1 MIIRHTGG
9 KLANIRDFKDMRAD
23 VSFTLFAIALTCSL
37 FFVQGT
43 AAKVILNAVYV
54 IYVLYIAFGAAALVR
69 IFKKLTNHTFPAAL
83 ITVMIGFFTLGTG
96 LALMGIISSFT
107 GKNKPLERE

>member
-1 MIIRHTGG
+1 MKVIIRHTGG
-9 KLANIRDFKDMRAD
+9 KLADIRDFKGYARRCVVHAFCHCAD
-23 VSFTLFAIALTCSL
+23 TAHS

-43 AAKVILNAVYV
+43 ASKVILNAVYV

-83 ITVMIGFFTLGTG
+83 ITVTDSDFSLWGQRSCAHGHYKLVY
-96 LALMGIISSFT
+96 
-107 GKNKPLERE
+107 R